1 MKKKFSITTKT
12 GDQGFSRLFSGE
24 KVLKNSPRLEAYG
37 DLDELVSLLSVARH
51 HVQNKIFKD
60 DILFLQRNL
69 FTIASELAT
78 TAEKLARLKTRVDD
92 RMLQTLEN
100 KRIALEEQVEIP
112 EGFVIPGA
120 NSLSAAYLD
129 LARCVARRCERK
141 IVGLLKTK
149 DITNEI
155 VLVWFNRLSDYLYL
169 MARFEEKVPLLVR
182 ENK

>member
-1 MKKKFSITTKT
+1 MKKFSITTKT

-51 HVQNKIFKD
+51 HVQNENLKD

-69 FTIASELAT
+69 FNVASELAT
-78 TAEKLARLKTRVDD
+78 TNEKLVRLKIRVDD
-92 RMLQTLEN
+92 QMLQALETR
-100 KRIALEEQVEIP
+100 RIALEDQVEIP
-112 EGFVIPGA
+112 RDFVIPGA

-141 IVGLLKTK
+141 IVGLLEQKE
-149 DITNEI
+149 ITNET

-169 MARFEEKVPLLVR
+169 MARFEEKIPLLVK
-182 ENK
+182 ENG